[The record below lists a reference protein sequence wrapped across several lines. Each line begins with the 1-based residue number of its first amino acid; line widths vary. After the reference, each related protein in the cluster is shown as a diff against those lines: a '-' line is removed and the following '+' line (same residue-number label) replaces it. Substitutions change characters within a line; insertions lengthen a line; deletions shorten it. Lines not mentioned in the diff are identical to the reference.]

1 MEVINE
7 VKGRFSSRND
17 EGVRLDDPPEC
28 FKSKTCPCSSKRKWW
43 KKTSSYI
50 LRADIRI
57 LLDMSFWIFTYI
69 YPLVNIQ
76 KAIENGHLNW
86 IYPLKNVIFHSKL
99 LVYQRVCT
107 SSLQS
112 ITRIPEIC
120 QWFTSEFRSAAQPH
134 QKNWT
139 YSDIYVD
146 FWTN

>member
-1 MEVINE
+1 VSNQ
-7 VKGRFSSRND
+7 
-17 EGVRLDDPPEC
+17 
-28 FKSKTCPCSSKRKWW
+28 KRALVLPSGSGG

-112 ITRIPEIC
+112 ITRIPFLSVIHP
-120 QWFTSEFRSAAQPH
+120 EFKRSNQRG
-134 QKNWT
+134 
-139 YSDIYVD
+139 YL
-146 FWTN
+146 